1 MINGLEGIP
10 GSGKSYEAVAFHVL
24 TSLAKGRLVVTN
36 LPLVVDMFAAINPD
50 YRQLIELRVRPLPVR
65 GTWDAERVKVDED
78 GNMSG
83 EAFELFEDGHTEPAP
98 PGTKPFGHVWD
109 FYHRWKDAHGRG
121 PVFIVDECHNA
132 FPRLGTHES
141 VIQWFKLHRHFNAD
155 VLLMTQKFRGMNQDI
170 ADLIAMLVKCRKAD
184 ILGRSDHYIRKVH
197 SGYRGAVISTE
208 ERKYKP
214 EYFGLYKS
222 HTQGNSVAESAAQDV
237 SPFIVK
243 FNRFK
248 WGVFVLG
255 AVAVVWAFWPQ
266 PDKPKPAV
274 ARPPAASLVQASSA
288 GQGVAKAVSDPVS
301 AVTGVIG
308 KHVSDQPVGIN
319 EFPEPY
325 GLKGLHVMG
334 QITMNGKTVYVLAVS
349 QNGAQITTVTSS
361 ELEQIG
367 YKWRALTDC
376 AASLQ
381 WRDKVRA
388 LTCDSPQITMAL
400 QKTATAVSAN
410 QVSTPQ

>member
-1 MINGLEGIP
+1 MINALEGIP

-24 TSLAKGRLVVTN
+24 ANLAKGRLVVTN
-36 LPLVVDMFAAINPD
+36 LPLLVDMFAAINPD

-65 GTWDAERVKVDED
+65 GTWDAERVIVDEH

-98 PGTKPFGHVWD
+98 LGAKPFGHVWD
-109 FYHRWKDAHGRG
+109 FYHPWKDKHGRG
-121 PVFIVDECHNA
+121 PVFIIDECHNA
-132 FPRLGTHES
+132 LPRTGTPDF
-141 VIQWFKLHRHFNAD
+141 VVQWFKLHRHFNVD

-184 ILGRSDHYIRKVH
+184 ILGRADHYIRKVH

-214 EYFGLYKS
+214 EYFVLYKS

-248 WGVFVLG
+248 WGVFALA
-255 AVAVVWAFWPQ
+255 AVATIWAFWPE
-266 PDKPKPAV
+266 PDKPKTAAKRPAV
-274 ARPPAASLVQASSA
+274 ASLAQASGA
-288 GQGVAKAVSDPVS
+288 GQGITRAVSDPVNT
-301 AVTGVIG
+301 VTSMVG
-308 KHVSDQPVGIN
+308 KQASDQPTGVN

-325 GLKGLHVMG
+325 GLKGLHVVG
-334 QITMNGKTVYVLAVS
+334 QITMKGRTVYVLAVS
-349 QNGAQITTVTSS
+349 QNGMQITTVTSS
-361 ELEQIG
+361 ELQEIG
-367 YKWRALTDC
+367 YKWKALTDC

-381 WRDKVRA
+381 WKEKVRA
-388 LTCDSPQITMAL
+388 LTCDSPQITIAL
-400 QKTATAVSAN
+400 QRTAPAVNSN
-410 QVSTPQ
+410 PVH